1 MGSPHAEA
9 AQMIQVAY
17 AILWWL
23 VLVVIGLIAFPL
35 VSRVCNRLPD
45 KGYSISKILGL
56 LLITY
61 FCWFLASTHLVKF
74 GYINISIS
82 LLLLLALSLFLGRKH
97 LNLKNLPL
105 KAMLISEAL
114 FAVAFALFLVYIR
127 YKPDIF
133 FAYSEDFMNF
143 AFLNSIL
150 RSGYFPPLDP
160 WLAGN
165 SLPYYYGG
173 HLLVAILTLISRVP
187 PAISYNLAVAMFFG
201 LFVCAS
207 YGLLYN
213 ATRRKLF
220 GLVAVAFICLL
231 GFSSGIFQL
240 FAFVFHHSILG
251 HGVPGAQNFV
261 DWLLNFDVGAGVIP
275 NTGNGY
281 PYSAFLQGETNA
293 HTMALPFQVMY
304 ITLLFALFKSAEH
317 ERRPAKSDFLLSVS
331 ILGISLGFFWLINT
345 WDYPV
350 YLALT
355 VFAFILLRIKLGIK
369 GLAAIVGLSLV
380 LYVHHYISSM
390 SGFGGIGVV
399 HVRTDL
405 ADIVEIFALFLFVLF
420 SLFHV
425 SFRGR
430 LFKGETFILMTVL
443 AIVVAAI
450 AFLLNFQLILVL
462 IPLLLVSLYC
472 IYKAQPRRETE
483 FMLLLVFVGA
493 LVLLFCELFF
503 IKDAMPLERFN
514 TVMKLYLAVWI
525 LLGIASA
532 YGVFQVV
539 NTSKGKLKAV
549 WVSLLLVL
557 VIVCLIQPV
566 GQTIGWASGK
576 RTYFGLNRGTLDGVA
591 YVKTLAPGDYEAIK
605 WLNENI
611 KGQPVI
617 LEAPGG
623 AYQFTSHISA
633 MTGLPTVIGWLT
645 HEVMWHNSWD
655 AVSGRNTDVDTIYQT
670 ADNEEALSLLDKYNV
685 EYVYIGDLEK
695 QRYKEEGLK
704 KFAAYPE
711 KYTLVYENQ
720 GVKIYQVMR

>member
-1 MGSPHAEA
+1 
-9 AQMIQVAY
+9 MIQLAY
-17 AILWWL
+17 AVVWWL
-23 VLVVIGLIAFPL
+23 VLVVIGLITFPL

-61 FCWFLASTHLVKF
+61 FCWFLARAHLVKF
-74 GYINISIS
+74 GYINITIS

-105 KAMLISEAL
+105 KAMLISEVI
-114 FAVAFALFLVYIR
+114 FSVAFALFLVYIR

-143 AFLNSIL
+143 AFINSIL

-173 HLLVAILTLISRVP
+173 HLLVAILTMISRVP

-213 ATRRKLF
+213 VTRRKIF
-220 GLVAVAFICLL
+220 GLVAVVFVCLL
-231 GFSSGIFQL
+231 GFSSGVFQL
-240 FAFVFHHSILG
+240 SAFIFKHSLLG
-251 HGVPGAQNFV
+251 HGVPMEQNFV
-261 DWLLNFDVGAGVIP
+261 DWLLNFDVGSGVIP

-281 PYSAFLQGETNA
+281 PYSAFLQGGANA

-304 ITLLFALFKSAEH
+304 IMLLFALFKRAEN
-317 ERRPAKSDFLLSVS
+317 ESKPAKPDFLLNVF
-331 ILGISLGFFWLINT
+331 ILGISLGFFWLLNT

-355 VFAFILLRIKLGIK
+355 VFAFILLGTKLGIK
-369 GLAAIVGLSLV
+369 GLAAIVGLSLI
-380 LYVHHYISSM
+380 LYVYHYISSM

-420 SLFHV
+420 SFFYI

-430 LFKGETFILMTVL
+430 LFKGETLILMTAL
-443 AIVVAAI
+443 AIVIAAA
-450 AFLLNFQLILVL
+450 AFLLDFQLILVL
-462 IPLLLVSLYC
+462 VPLLLISLYC
-472 IYKAQPRRETE
+472 IYKAQPKSDTE
-483 FMLLLVFVGA
+483 FMLLLIFVGA
-493 LVLLFCELFF
+493 SVLLFCELFF

-514 TVMKLYLAVWI
+514 TVMKLYLAVWV
-525 LLGIASA
+525 LLGIAAA
-532 YGVFQVV
+532 YGVFRVV
-539 NTSKGKLKAV
+539 DATKGKLKAL
-549 WVSLLLVL
+549 WITLLLVL
-557 VIVCLIQPV
+557 VLVCIIQPV

-576 RTYFGLNRGTLDGVA
+576 RTYYGLNRGTLDGVA
-591 YVKTLAPGDYEAIK
+591 YVKTMAPGDYEAIK
-605 WLNENI
+605 WINENI

-633 MTGLPTVIGWLT
+633 MTGLPTVIGWVT
-645 HEVMWHNSWD
+645 HEVIWHNSWEP
-655 AVSGRNTDVDTIYQT
+655 VSGRGSGADTIYQT
-670 ADNEEALSLLDKYNV
+670 MDMVEATSQIEKYNI
-685 EYVYIGDLEK
+685 EYIYVGYIEK
-695 QRYKEEGLK
+695 QKYAPEGLA
-704 KFAAYPE
+704 KFARYPE
-711 KYTLVYENQ
+711 KYRLVYENQ
-720 GVKIYQVMR
+720 DSAIYQVIP